1 MRKTERA
8 NLGHQT
14 KLSFEIGGYM
24 QNPKLDERLL
34 LVIKLIGNLNEDAWS
49 PSSVKV
55 STSVSSS
62 SQALALLKFPW

>member
-1 MRKTERA
+1 
-8 NLGHQT
+8 
-14 KLSFEIGGYM
+14 M